1 MYIFQ
6 VVHEGLKDLKCDLCD
21 FESGHW
27 ETIRQHKQTIHEG
40 IMYHC
45 DYPGCSKQMN
55 RKGNLDQHKKTAHGI
70 ARIRE
75 ANPQKKIIIK
85 NE

>member
-1 MYIFQ
+1 
-6 VVHEGLKDLKCDLCD
+6 
-21 FESGHW
+21 
-27 ETIRQHKQTIHEG
+27 
-40 IMYHC
+40 MYHC
-45 DYPGCSKQMN
+45 DYPGCTKQMN